1 MKNKWL
7 LSGMAL
13 CAAMAGAQPQS
24 DDESVTIPAPRL
36 KIELPAQH
44 YHMAASDLKEFRGTY
59 ELANGQV
66 LKLRGFGASLYGEI
80 DEQGEHRMIAA
91 NHNTFVAL
99 DRKLQVR
106 IDHDR
111 DGEAG
116 GEVLM
121 AVPMRVAETGEIGE
135 QVVRLATR

>member
-1 MKNKWL
+1 MKNKW

-13 CAAMAGAQPQS
+13 CVAALGAQAQTG
-24 DDESVTIPAPRL
+24 DESVTIPAPRL
-36 KIELPAQH
+36 KIELPAQR
-44 YHMAASDLKEFRGTY
+44 YHMSAADLKEFRGTY

-66 LKLRGFGASLYGEI
+66 LKLRGFGASLYGEV